1 MSTWAADAVD
11 AARTALEP
19 LADPGRAA
27 DMQAYMKDVAPF
39 LGVPT
44 PARRAALRAAWVNL
58 PAPTSAELGQ
68 AARGLMGQPWRELHY
83 AAADL
88 IDRRLRHADDSFVE
102 QHVTDLLTTTPW
114 WDTVDALGSAAVS
127 PLCRRADHLATMW
140 DWNGSGDRWLVRA
153 SIQHQRGWKGDTDV
167 ELVLALCTP
176 HTADREFFVAKAIGW
191 ALRDL
196 AWIDRTAVE
205 RFLDAH
211 PGLGTVATREARRGL
226 EASTRS
232 QRATN
237 D

>member
-1 MSTWAADAVD
+1 MSTWAADAID
-11 AARTALEP
+11 AALAALEP
-19 LADPGRAA
+19 LADPNRAA

-44 PARRAALRAAWVNL
+44 PARRSALRAAWAHL
-58 PAPTSAELGQ
+58 PAPTSDELGQ
-68 AARGLMGQPWRELHY
+68 AARGLMGLQWRELHY

-127 PLCRRADHLATMW
+127 PLCRRADHAATMLA
-140 DWNGSGDRWLVRA
+140 WNGSGDRWLVRA
-153 SIQHQRGWKGDTDV
+153 SIQHQRGWKNDTDV
-167 ELVLALCTP
+167 ELVLALCAP
-176 HTADREFFVAKAIGW
+176 HVSDREFFVAKAIGW

-211 PGLGTVATREARRGL
+211 PAMGNVATREARRGL
-226 EASTRS
+226 DASVHLRRS
-232 QRATN
+232 RE
-237 D
+237 